1 MKGERVAP
9 NICYE
14 DLYGEELATRFTDA
28 ALAPTVFANVSNLG
42 WFNRSVA
49 LDQHLHI
56 SRTRALEF
64 QRPFVRATNT
74 GATAILSHEGVVQD
88 LLPPQTRG
96 VLRGEVQGRSG
107 ITPFAWWASRYGLW
121 PLWLIALA
129 VLAVLW
135 RQRDSHPPS

>member
-1 MKGERVAP
+1 
-9 NICYE
+9 
-14 DLYGEELATRFTDA
+14 
-28 ALAPTVFANVSNLG
+28 VFANVSNLG

-88 LLPPQTRG
+88 LLPPQTRS

-121 PLWLIALA
+121 PLWLVALA